1 MIGSVVRTYGFFLLR
16 TLIPLALLPALSH
29 ALGAEGF
36 GIALSMQSLGL
47 IGSLV
52 VQYGFHVSAS
62 REIGLATEQ
71 EQIKR
76 ISSKVFGAQAV
87 TCLVAAVLVAIGGA
101 FTGIFEGSIWPIAS
115 AVLFTLGTGL
125 SPAWYFRGT
134 GRAATGIGLEVIG
147 QVVSLLVIVIFV
159 RGAEQL
165 ELSLLA
171 VALGPVLS
179 TIIGLVWMGRELGGL
194 EMPSRSAVREALQV
208 GFPLFLVRASSS
220 GFTFGSVWIVG
231 LLATAQDAA
240 YFGVAAKLIGAITV
254 MSQPITFTLLPNI
267 ARAAKQSRMSAF
279 RVALKWGGALL
290 FVAVCGVAGVYILGD
305 FVIGLLFADDMAPSA
320 NLTKLLSWVCILVAI
335 KETMG
340 DLVLIPLHRDRIVAG
355 AVIFGGASGLA
366 LALLLVPSW
375 GSTGMVLARMVAES
389 LVICVL
395 LAGIWVLFR
404 DKQNDQV
411 SQPAGERTL
420 H

>member
-1 MIGSVVRTYGFFLLR
+1 MIWSVVRTYGFFLLR

-36 GIALSMQSLGL
+36 GIALTMQSLGL

-62 REIGLATEQ
+62 REIGLATEPG
-71 EQIKR
+71 QIKR
-76 ISSKVFGAQAV
+76 ISSKVLGAQGITSIIAALLV
-87 TCLVAAVLVAIGGA
+87 TLGGA
-101 FTGIFEGSIWPIAS
+101 FTGIFAGSIWPIAS
-115 AVLFTLGTGL
+115 AVLFTIGTGL

-134 GRAATGIGLEVIG
+134 GRAATGIALEVIG
-147 QVVSLLVIVIFV
+147 QAVSLMAIVSLV
-159 RGAEQL
+159 RGPEHL

-179 TIIGLVWMGRELGGL
+179 TIMGLGWMGRELGGL
-194 EMPSRSAVREALQV
+194 DRPSRAAVIEALRA

-240 YFGVAAKLIGAITV
+240 YFGVASKLIGAITV

-267 ARAAKQSRMSAF
+267 ARAAKESPQAAA
-279 RVALKWGGALL
+279 RVAAKWGGALL
-290 FVAVCGVAGVYILGD
+290 VVAVCGVVGVYVLGD
-305 FVIGLLFADDMAPSA
+305 FVISLLFADDMAPA
-320 NLTKLLSWVCILVAI
+320 AELTKLLSWVCILVAI

-340 DLVLIPLHRDRIVAG
+340 DLLLIPLQRDRIVAG
-355 AVIFGGASGLA
+355 AVMFGGASGLA
-366 LALLLVPSW
+366 LALLLVPMW
-375 GSTGMVLARMVAES
+375 GSVGMVLARMVAEGF
-389 LVICVL
+389 VIL
-395 LAGIWVLFR
+395 VLFVGIGMLFR
-404 DKQNDQV
+404 AARPSV
-411 SQPAGERTL
+411 SP
-420 H
+420 